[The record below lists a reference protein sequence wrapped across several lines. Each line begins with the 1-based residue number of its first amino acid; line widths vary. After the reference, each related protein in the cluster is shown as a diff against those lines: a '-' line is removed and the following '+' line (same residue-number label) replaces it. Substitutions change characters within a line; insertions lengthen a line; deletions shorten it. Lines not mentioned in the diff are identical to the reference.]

1 MERPV
6 VSTCAFSNLSLHL
19 IRAHTQMIHSTLHR
33 ASGKSPWRLF
43 CHSPSSSSHSRY
55 VERDRY
61 FHAASNRVPQDQTPT
76 NWETSTSGHH
86 CYRQQ
91 NTYPRQN
98 RTTKVSIV
106 CVNVFFISQI
116 GPSNMDSASFVHFLL
131 TLTLLTDTRILF
143 RCSLYAIPLSS
154 QQQHRMKIYY
164 YNLKIYRIEIPDLNH
179 LSTTQQHLTAF

>member
-1 MERPV
+1 
-6 VSTCAFSNLSLHL
+6 
-19 IRAHTQMIHSTLHR
+19 MIHSTLHR
-33 ASGKSPWRLF
+33 ASGKSPWRQY

-98 RTTKVSIV
+98 RTTK
-106 CVNVFFISQI
+106 
-116 GPSNMDSASFVHFLL
+116 
-131 TLTLLTDTRILF
+131 
-143 RCSLYAIPLSS
+143 
-154 QQQHRMKIYY
+154 QHRMKIYY